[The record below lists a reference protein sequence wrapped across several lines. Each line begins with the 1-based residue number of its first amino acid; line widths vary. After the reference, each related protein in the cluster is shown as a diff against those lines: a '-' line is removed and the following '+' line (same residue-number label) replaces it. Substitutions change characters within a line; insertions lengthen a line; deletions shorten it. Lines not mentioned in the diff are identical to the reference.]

1 MEKLGM
7 WLLVLIAVVFLTRPQ
22 STAAVEKPQEIIAS
36 AECTDEESDD
46 GAIIL
51 LVIVIVIIIG
61 AAATACGSEEIH
73 EN

>member
-7 WLLVLIAVVFLTRPQ
+7 WLIVLVAVVFLARPQ
-22 STAAVEKPQEIIAS
+22 GTAAVEEPQYIAS
-36 AECTDEESDD
+36 AECADEESDD
-46 GAIIL
+46 GAVIL
-51 LVIVIVIIIG
+51 LVVIIVIIIG

>member
-7 WLLVLIAVVFLTRPQ
+7 WLIVLVAVVFLARPQ
-22 STAAVEKPQEIIAS
+22 GTAAVEEPQYIAS
-36 AECTDEESDD
+36 TECADEESDD

-51 LVIVIVIIIG
+51 LVVIIVIIIG

>member
-7 WLLVLIAVVFLTRPQ
+7 WLIVLVAVVFLARPQ
-22 STAAVEKPQEIIAS
+22 GTAAVEEPQYIAS

-51 LVIVIVIIIG
+51 LVVIIVIIIG
-61 AAATACGSEEIH
+61 AAANACGSEEIH

>member
-7 WLLVLIAVVFLTRPQ
+7 WLLVLIAVVFLARPQ
-22 STAAVEKPQEIIAS
+22 GTAAVEEPQYIAS
-36 AECTDEESDD
+36 AECADEGSDD

-51 LVIVIVIIIG
+51 LVVIIVIIIG
-61 AAATACGSEEIH
+61 ASANACEQEVTY

>member
-7 WLLVLIAVVFLTRPQ
+7 WLLVLIAVVFIARPQ
-22 STAAVEKPQEIIAS
+22 STAAVDKPQEIIAS
-36 AECTDEESDD
+36 AECADEESDD

-51 LVIVIVIIIG
+51 LVVIIVIIIG
-61 AAATACGSEEIH
+61 AAVNACGTEEIH